1 MNISWGECKGME
13 NPKKYNLGV
22 LEEKTY
28 LFALRIIKAYKYLT
42 DKNVYVLSKQL
53 LRSGISIGAN
63 CREAAYAQSK
73 QDFISKLSI
82 ALKETNETISWLE
95 LLHDSNIISDESFTS
110 VHTDALEILKLL
122 ISIIKTSK
130 SNITKW
136 KNINYSLLIIH

>member
-1 MNISWGECKGME
+1 MNISWGGCKGME

-53 LRSGISIGAN
+53 LRSGTSIGAN

-82 ALKETNETISWLE
+82 ALKETNETIYWLE
-95 LLHDSNIISDESFTS
+95 LLHDSNLISDESFTS